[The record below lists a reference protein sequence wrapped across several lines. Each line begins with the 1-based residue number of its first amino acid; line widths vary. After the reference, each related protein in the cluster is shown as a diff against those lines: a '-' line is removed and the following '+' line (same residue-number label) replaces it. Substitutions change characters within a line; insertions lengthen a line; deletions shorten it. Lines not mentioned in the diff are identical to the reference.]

1 MIQLAHKWLTSG
13 SHVALFRHNV
23 GLKYRSWMLAKG
35 RDFVEFV
42 ESFSRRRFVL
52 IFQNDPRAAA
62 RQFDFI

>member
-1 MIQLAHKWLTSG
+1 
-13 SHVALFRHNV
+13 
-23 GLKYRSWMLAKG
+23 MLAKG